1 MMGFFILPSSAI
13 LGFWLFVFKR
23 YLKKAEGIFSMKF
36 LAFIISSWSYKRIY
50 ILLYVAAN

>member
-1 MMGFFILPSSAI
+1 MMSFFILPSAVI
-13 LGFWLFVFKR
+13 LGSWLSVFKR
-23 YLKKAEGIFSMKF
+23 YLEKAESISSMKF